1 LKTCKD
7 RKVRAYLISAFT
19 KIEIEDRIL
28 HRNKQN
34 YNLDEKFRSLNEK
47 KEYKKLATQKMMI
60 EKELTKGVFDINNY
74 LENRHLINEIISMDN
89 AQPMEILQWNAKKI
103 KIMKDIK
110 PSIILEFNKKKK
122 GIIRQKK

>member
-1 LKTCKD
+1 
-7 RKVRAYLISAFT
+7 
-19 KIEIEDRIL
+19 
-28 HRNKQN
+28 
-34 YNLDEKFRSLNEK
+34 
-47 KEYKKLATQKMMI
+47 MMI